1 MMSQQVVLILQL
13 IKLMLLGLGLIKLN
27 KLCVVA
33 RVTRKMAGKFDESP
47 FSPTFS
53 PFPPFLA
60 QFCEWGSTKNFPE
73 TLLNWQIRQDIGQP
87 QCTDDEEL

>member
-13 IKLMLLGLGLIKLN
+13 IKPMLLGLGLIKLN

-47 FSPTFS
+47 FPPLSPL
-53 PFPPFLA
+53 FPPFWPSFVNGEARKIFQKL
-60 QFCEWGSTKNFPE
+60 C
-73 TLLNWQIRQDIGQP
+73 
-87 QCTDDEEL
+87 